1 MIIATIAIISTTG
14 TTWSEY
20 TIRLTTYGDFD
31 GIPSITQT
39 SDGKIWI
46 VWMTKTGSSYTVVCK
61 TSIDAGTS
69 WSNEAILAPG
79 PDMDIDPS
87 IFQAMDNT
95 IWVVWSSSRT
105 GGYDL
110 YYKTSSD
117 NGVSWSSD
125 TRLTTDQA
133 EEFNPAITQTANGT
147 VWVVWSSSRTGGYDL
162 YYKTSSDNGVS
173 WSSDTR
179 LTTDPNLDKLP
190 SIAQTGDGKI
200 WVVWCSDRLAGNYE
214 LFYKIYNG
222 SSWSNDA
229 QLTAN
234 PRIEMDPMI
243 LQTFDG
249 EIYIFWSSRSHG
261 ETGQD
266 DLYYITSSDNGSTWS
281 NNIQFTT
288 DNNDDMWPSV
298 TQTGD
303 WKIWVVWTSNRGDQP
318 DGNWDI
324 YYLTSLTC
332 PRLLWPTLLSWAIRI
347 MIGTQTLRR
356 MASLTCE
363 TSP

>member
-95 IWVVWSSSRT
+95 I
-105 GGYDL
+105 
-110 YYKTSSD
+110 
-117 NGVSWSSD
+117 
-125 TRLTTDQA
+125 
-133 EEFNPAITQTANGT
+133 
-147 VWVVWSSSRTGGYDL
+147 WVVWSSSRTGGYDL

-324 YYLTSLTC
+324 YYRTSIVGDIDGDGDVDIFDLSTVAVAYFTFVGDPNYDWDADLTKDGIVERLNLT
-332 PRLLWPTLLSWAIRI
+332 
-347 MIGTQTLRR
+347 
-356 MASLTCE
+356 
-363 TSP
+363 